1 MAYTLVP
8 TELIQDGAVTSAKL
22 DTNIAISGTLS
33 VAGVTT
39 LATHLVMG
47 DNDKIKIGTGG
58 DLEIYHDA
66 SNSYIANSTGNL
78 YIGDTNGSVHIQA
91 KLNEDSIV
99 AAADG
104 AVTLYYDNAAKLAT
118 TSTGI
123 DVTGNASF
131 ADNGKAIFGDSA
143 DLQIFHS
150 GANSYINETGT
161 GSLITQASDIFLR
174 AGGTNNT
181 NNAIVMSNGGTVTLF
196 NANNAKLA
204 TTSTGIDVT
213 GTATMDGLTVDGT
226 GTITFNDVGENI
238 FSPSAGILAIES
250 RGQVQIWGDTNNN
263 GASTSA
269 VFEILRDST
278 YAGGTGKQTLTAY
291 DNGDISFYEDTG
303 STAKLFWD
311 ASAESLGIG
320 TTSSPLAAL
329 EVSRGSAPHAAIIGA
344 SQGSARV
351 VLFKDNHASPNKYN
365 WLLGSQ
371 YNINNA
377 FEITPSTAVGGTTFT
392 AGSGVSILQTGNV
405 GIGLTTPAEKLT
417 VFGNILVNASYGKGF
432 FLNDNS
438 KITRENGGMAFTAG
452 NVERMRVQSNGNI
465 SIGGTASGG
474 TPNLQFYHNDSLR
487 AYIRAT
493 SAAGM
498 LIDSDS
504 AITFNTNN
512 TARWVIDSSGH
523 ITPNNQHAFDIG
535 GVNAEVRNI
544 YAQGLYVGGSAA
556 ANKLDDYEE
565 GTWTPVPKGSTTEGT
580 FSSPSGHQSG
590 TYTKIGNMVHI
601 NMMLYATN
609 FTGAGLFEIHGL
621 PFAVGGSAAT
631 LPVQANTPPWGLST
645 DNQNITAYPTG
656 SIFQFRA
663 TDRVAGGSHET
674 ATCSNTTIG
683 YVRINGCYTTN
694 A

>member
-104 AVTLYYDNAAKLAT
+104 AVTLYYDNAPKLAT

-320 TTSSPLAAL
+320 TTSPLAAL

-371 YNINNA
+371 YNVNNA

-417 VFGNILVNASYGKGF
+417 VFGNILVNAGYGNGF

-438 KITRENGGMAFTAG
+438 KITRENGGMAFTAN
-452 NVERMRVQSNGNI
+452 NVERMRIQSNGNI

-512 TARWVIDSSGH
+512 TARWIMGSSGH
-523 ITPNNQHAFDIG
+523 ITPNNQHAYDIG
-535 GVNAEVRNI
+535 GTNAEVRNI
-544 YAQGLYVGGSAA
+544 YAQGISFASNAHAGGMSSEL
-556 ANKLDDYEE
+556 LDDYEE
-565 GTWTPVPKGSTTEGT
+565 GSWTGTLTGASSAPSTAVTATGY
-580 FSSPSGHQSG
+580 
-590 TYTKIGNMVHI
+590 YTKIGNMVTLWI
-601 NMMLYATN
+601 EFNNANITGASGTVKITGQP
-609 FTGAGLFEIHGL
+609 FTPASAKGSTGAGYASRGATTLINSYFTPTSGGILFINY
-621 PFAVGGSAAT
+621 AGSAVTWAST
-631 LPVQANTPPWGLST
+631 GTGTYVQAT
-645 DNQNITAYPTG
+645 ITF
-656 SIFQFRA
+656 S
-663 TDRVAGGSHET
+663 VS
-674 ATCSNTTIG
+674 
-683 YVRINGCYTTN
+683 
-694 A
+694 

>member
-33 VAGVTT
+33 VGGVTT

-104 AVTLYYDNAAKLAT
+104 AVTLYYDNAPKLAT

-320 TTSSPLAAL
+320 TTSPLAAL

-371 YNINNA
+371 YNVNNA

-417 VFGNILVNASYGKGF
+417 VFGNILVNAGYGNGF

-438 KITRENGGMAFTAG
+438 KITRENGGMAFTAN
-452 NVERMRVQSNGNI
+452 NVERMRIQSNGNI

-512 TARWVIDSSGH
+512 TARWIMGSSGH
-523 ITPNNQHAFDIG
+523 ITPNNQHAYDIG
-535 GVNAEVRNI
+535 GTNAEVRNI
-544 YAQGLYVGGSAA
+544 YAQGISFASNAHAGGMSSEL
-556 ANKLDDYEE
+556 LDDYEE
-565 GTWTPVPKGSTTEGT
+565 GSWTGTLTGASSAPSTAVTATGY
-580 FSSPSGHQSG
+580 
-590 TYTKIGNMVHI
+590 YTKIGNMVTLWI
-601 NMMLYATN
+601 EFNNTN
-609 FTGAGLFEIHGL
+609 ITGASGTVKITGQPFTPASAKGSTGGGYASRGATTLINSYITSSSGGILFVNY
-621 PFAVGGSAAT
+621 AGSAASWAT
-631 LPVQANTPPWGLST
+631 TGTGTYVQAT
-645 DNQNITAYPTG
+645 ITF
-656 SIFQFRA
+656 S
-663 TDRVAGGSHET
+663 VS
-674 ATCSNTTIG
+674 
-683 YVRINGCYTTN
+683 
-694 A
+694 